1 MRELRGVIIEDTET
15 GEAGTGAM
23 PVDAARAVLRAT
35 IERLMEDAMRFHE
48 EAAEE
53 RSMPCEA

>member
-1 MRELRGVIIEDTET
+1 MRELRGVIIEETEPSS
-15 GEAGTGAM
+15 ARTGAM

-35 IERLMEDAMRFHE
+35 IERLMEDAIRFHE
-48 EAAEE
+48 EAAEA